1 MNNQLT
7 TKQSNEAESPAF
19 LVGAV
24 SSRYLTVKQLNNAC
38 KKHPYI
44 LVRFASGYQMGINS
58 KVAPIAQKRKKHDD
72 NELTEFVSF
81 LPCDINTYITHK
93 HPFM

>member
-1 MNNQLT
+1 M
-7 TKQSNEAESPAF
+7 NEAC
-19 LVGAV
+19 
-24 SSRYLTVKQLNNAC
+24 YLTVKQLNDAC

-44 LVRFASGYQMGINS
+44 LVRLDSGYQMGINS
-58 KVAPIAQKRKKHDD
+58 KVAPIVQKGKKYEDGD
-72 NELTEFVSF
+72 LTDFVSY

>member
-1 MNNQLT
+1 MIEN
-7 TKQSNEAESPAF
+7 K
-19 LVGAV
+19 
-24 SSRYLTVKQLNNAC
+24 YLTVRQLNNAL
-38 KKHPYI
+38 KKYPYI
-44 LVRFASGYQMGINS
+44 LARFASGYQMGINS

-81 LPCDINTYITHK
+81 TPCDINTYITHK

>member
-1 MNNQLT
+1 M
-7 TKQSNEAESPAF
+7 PD
-19 LVGAV
+19 
-24 SSRYLTVKQLNNAC
+24 RYLTVKQLNNAC

-44 LVRFASGYQMGINS
+44 LARFASGYQMGINS

-72 NELTEFVSF
+72 NELSEFVSF